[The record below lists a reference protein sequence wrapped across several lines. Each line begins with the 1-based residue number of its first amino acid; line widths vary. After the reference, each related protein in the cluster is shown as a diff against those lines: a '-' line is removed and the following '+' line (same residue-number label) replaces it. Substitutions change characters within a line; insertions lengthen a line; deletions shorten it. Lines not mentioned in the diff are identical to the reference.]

1 MGLVYRPNHPQA
13 NENGMLD
20 RSMLVYGGSDAPYV
34 ISDEMP
40 STRHMGDARYYTSK
54 AKFRQATRATGCVEV
69 GNETATML
77 KPRKPVQLDRG
88 QRREDIK
95 RTIYELRNGIRR

>member
-13 NENGMLD
+13 NENGLVD
-20 RSMLVYGGSDAPYV
+20 ASIAGERGGRRSATYV
-34 ISDEMP
+34 ISDEMSP
-40 STRHMGDARYYTSK
+40 TRHMADGKTYTSK
-54 AKFRQATRATGCVEV
+54 AKFRQATRDHGCIEV

-88 QRREDIK
+88 QRRDAI
-95 RTIYELRNGIRR
+95 RRAIHDLRNR